1 MGKNDDGP
9 DGLEMVVKLA
19 LNVKI
24 GRKVDYKSVISR
36 ALGLGRGA
44 Y

>member
-9 DGLEMVVKLA
+9 DGVEMAVRIA
-19 LNVKI
+19 LGINGSTKT
-24 GRKVDYKSVISR
+24 DYKSVISR
-36 ALGLGRGA
+36 MLKFKKGA